1 MTTALNIKQEEIMEA
16 LELRF
21 TEDCS
26 FMSVCSYVNNGIIW
40 QRKYL
45 ECLCIDFVE
54 FVYENIIGVGTG
66 AWRHPLTS
74 LYEMIR
80 YVRFMYVCDLARI
93 WHPPNSYGVHTLL
106 F

>member
-1 MTTALNIKQEEIMEA
+1 MEA
-16 LELRF
+16 LELQF

-54 FVYENIIGVGTG
+54 FVYENIVGVGSVFILMLYLGAG
-66 AWRHPLTS
+66 AWTASTHFF
-74 LYEMIR
+74 
-80 YVRFMYVCDLARI
+80 V
-93 WHPPNSYGVHTLL
+93 
-106 F
+106 